1 MKSRAFPRITSVTVL
16 LSNTLRDYLLAG
28 IGATCGQLK
37 ELKLLTVDWESFE
50 ATASGWRSLARQC
63 PHLTHLELSSR
74 FARNTSRRRYEDR
87 TALPPLHAFPSLR
100 AVTLGFHPKEI
111 SPLLRCSALT
121 SLSLWQ
127 PTGGDLACLA
137 SPCFS
142 PSFRSSLQSLTIQSG
157 NLTNYLPRVSS
168 FTSLSSL
175 SLESCTFNPCEL
187 HSLSRSLHS
196 LTHLT
201 IDNCPSVC
209 GRAVAAMVRANPSL
223 SSLSLSGSSYRL
235 FSSKPL
241 SAVLRLSSRKLQTL
255 TLAGLPSFRPGM
267 LAGCSSLESLT
278 LERTEGSLEGLLGML
293 VRADEAGGLM
303 ARRVDTPADGEYRA
317 GAIPDGPHHLMLER
331 DPSDGIPEVSRE
343 ELFATLDGLYQQ
355 LRPHQSAMRE
365 SVEAL
370 LAGEDVE
377 GRIVGAVAAA
387 GGAVAAA
394 GGSARGG
401 ASPAQQQQSFESI
414 ALAAVFGGLRRLAV
428 VACGG
433 VGEEQLRAVLR
444 ACRVLVELRVERS
457 DAMSD
462 ALLRACPIDTLTHA
476 TLIACNGI
484 TSAGVIG
491 LLESFPRLRQL
502 KVEADKVAERARRKL
517 LRAGAIIRGV

>member
-1 MKSRAFPRITSVTVL
+1 MKRGDRCRL
-16 LSNTLRDYLLAG
+16 LSLPDEILESILSTVTHPSDHYLLAG

-175 SLESCTFNPCEL
+175 SLESCTFNP
-187 HSLSRSLHS
+187 
-196 LTHLT
+196 
-201 IDNCPSVC
+201 
-209 GRAVAAMVRANPSL
+209 
-223 SSLSLSGSSYRL
+223 
-235 FSSKPL
+235 SKPL